1 MARLGFAVLALLTM
15 LASTAQA
22 QGDPRKGRTLARSW
36 CTGCHLVEPSGLGSD
51 TAPPFA
57 IIAND
62 PARTPP
68 RLKRWLADPHPPMP
82 NLKLSNREIDDLV
95 AYLESLK
102 KK

>member
-1 MARLGFAVLALLTM
+1 MRMIPFVVAVVLWGVSA
-15 LASTAQA
+15 AAA
-22 QGDPRKGRTLARSW
+22 QGDPRNGRAIARSW

-57 IIAND
+57 VIAND
-62 PARTPP
+62 PARTAP

-82 NLKLSNREIDDLV
+82 NLKLTPREIDDVV

-102 KK
+102 KKK